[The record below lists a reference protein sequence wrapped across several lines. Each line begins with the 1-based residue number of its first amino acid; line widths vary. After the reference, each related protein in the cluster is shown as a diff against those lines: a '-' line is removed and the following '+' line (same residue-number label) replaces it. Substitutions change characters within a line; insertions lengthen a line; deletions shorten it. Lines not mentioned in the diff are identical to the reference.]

1 MKIKKIP
8 FAFILVASYFAS
20 VTTVVFAQD
29 DDAFLNALDR
39 ATVSVAQKIGKAVV
53 SISCDQVRKIPA
65 SRRYYFYGP
74 GADDDMLRRFFDE
87 YFGTVPER
95 EFHRSGLGSGVI
107 IDPQGYILTN
117 QHVVEGAN
125 KLTVIL
131 SDGRQF
137 AAEVKGSDS
146 RSDLA
151 VIKIEAED
159 LPVAGLGDSD
169 TLKIGQ
175 WVVAIGNPFG
185 FAMQNPEPTVTVG
198 VVSALHRTLGNAMVQ
213 DRDYTDLIQTD
224 AAINPGNSG
233 GPLVDIRGNVIGI
246 NVAIVSTTGGNQ
258 GIGFAIPVNSAKR
271 IISKLIEGKKIEY
284 GWLGISI
291 QELNDDLAKYFGL
304 GADKKGVLI
313 ADVLAGGPGDKGGL
327 RPGDIIIKFDN
338 HPIRDVKSLL
348 QWWVAAR
355 SAKKCPLKYSGIKN
369 NRRYR

>member
-1 MKIKKIP
+1 
-8 FAFILVASYFAS
+8 
-20 VTTVVFAQD
+20 
-29 DDAFLNALDR
+29 
-39 ATVSVAQKIGKAVV
+39 
-53 SISCDQVRKIPA
+53 
-65 SRRYYFYGP
+65 
-74 GADDDMLRRFFDE
+74 
-87 YFGTVPER
+87 
-95 EFHRSGLGSGVI
+95 
-107 IDPQGYILTN
+107 
-117 QHVVEGAN
+117 VVEGAN

-355 SAKKCPLKYSGIKN
+355 SAKKCPLKYSGIKK
-369 NRRYR
+369 